1 MSGMVELSHMPF
13 ILLGIAVGLVAFA
26 ALMAVLLPVLRG
38 KRRASLSKG
47 FLGILVSFAILSAGV
62 IVVYIGWEGEVI
74 LFLLGELL
82 GLFAC
87 WTALAVYTMRCGKRS

>member
-1 MSGMVELSHMPF
+1 MPF

-26 ALMAVLLPVLRG
+26 ALMAALLPVLRG

-47 FLGILVSFAILSAGV
+47 FLGVLVSFAILSAGV
-62 IVVYIGWEGEVI
+62 IAVYIGWEDEVI